1 MQSLA
6 KFSLLNETSN
16 ALKTWRSFSIT
27 YSDTFVPLEWR
38 DCALILLFSSF
49 WFFNFPQ
56 KLVLLQSVLVGSS
69 LFGGF
74 SKIRTEGRKYGF
86 VFGWYHKK
94 MSVSSGMWKSSWK
107 DTFGF
112 FQDAQIVNSNF
123 IWVISGIDYRLAWK
137 LEELASK
144 FAIFTQSHF
153 WWSSQT
159 MTFFFSK
166 KILLS
171 ILSGLSQSHYFSLC
185 HTETQ

>member
-1 MQSLA
+1 MEEFFNNLFRHICPTGVKRLCLES
-6 KFSLLNETSN
+6 
-16 ALKTWRSFSIT
+16 SF
-27 YSDTFVPLEWR
+27 F
-38 DCALILLFSSF
+38 LILILQLSSKAGSPAVCSCGFLFVWRIQQDPHWGQKIWVCF
-49 WFFNFPQ
+49 WMISQ
-56 KLVLLQSVLVGSS
+56 
-69 LFGGF
+69 
-74 SKIRTEGRKYGF
+74 
-86 VFGWYHKK
+86 K

-159 MTFFFSK
+159 MTFFFFQK
-166 KILLS
+166 NIAF
-171 ILSGLSQSHYFSLC
+171 YSLWP
-185 HTETQ
+185 